1 MFRDLKKLRVLMD
14 KKQKRQMAG
23 LIIMMI
29 IGAILETMSIS
40 LIIPVVTAVIQPDV
54 LDKYEIVRTVCSFLH
69 ITTNVQFTIVSMVAM
84 ILVFVAKDA
93 FLFWQYRCMYR
104 FVYRNQFQTAERL
117 LRSYV
122 NKNYEYFLNAETS
135 VIQRSITADI
145 NNMYALVLAMLQ
157 LASEI
162 IVFISLGIVLF
173 VMDPKMTLTL
183 VVLLVITLV
192 VIKNIIKPIMNR
204 TGKANQDY
212 GARMYE
218 WITET
223 VTGIK
228 EVKVNA
234 KEQYFIGQY
243 LKQGKGY
250 VNAMETYSMF
260 SNTPKLLI
268 EAVCIAGMIAY
279 MLVLVLGGEDVS
291 NMIPIISAFAMAAV
305 RLMPSASRINNQL
318 TQISFCEPFFLNVS
332 DNLLED
338 ISEDKIDLSYAVDA
352 KEKLPVTKE
361 IELRDITYKY
371 PNTDKYIFD
380 HANLT
385 IPVGAAIGIVGG
397 SGAGKTTIV
406 DIILG
411 LLQLEDGEILADGVP
426 VKEHYRE
433 WLKNIG
439 YIPQMIALL
448 NTDVR
453 HNIAY
458 GLKEEDIDEQ
468 KLQHALTEA
477 QLTEFVEGL
486 PEKEKTG
493 IGERGI
499 RISGG
504 QRQRIGIA
512 RALYEDPEVLILD
525 EATSALDNET
535 EAAIMES
542 INRLHGKKTLIIIAH
557 RLQTIEKCDMVFR
570 VENGKI
576 VKER

>member
-1 MFRDLKKLRVLMD
+1 MLRDIKKLRLLMD
-14 KKQKRQMAG
+14 KKQKRQMAW
-23 LIIMMI
+23 LVVMMI
-29 IGAILETMSIS
+29 IAGFLETVSIS
-40 LIIPVVTAVIQPDV
+40 LVIPVVSAVMQPDLLETNALV
-54 LDKYEIVRTVCSFLH
+54 SDVCEVLH
-69 ITTNVQFTIVSMVAM
+69 IGSRIQFTVISMIALIV
-84 ILVFVAKDA
+84 IFIAKDA
-93 FLFWQYRCMYR
+93 FLFWEYKQIYH
-104 FVYRNQFQTAERL
+104 FVYTNQFQTAERL

-122 NKNYEYFLNAETS
+122 NRNYEYFLNAETS

-145 NNMYALVLAMLQ
+145 NNMYALILALLQ
-157 LASEI
+157 MASEF
-162 IVFISLGIVLF
+162 IVFAFLGV
-173 VMDPKMTLTL
+173 TLLVTDAGMAVTL
-183 VVLLVITLV
+183 CVLLVVTLV
-192 VIKNIIKPIMNR
+192 VIKQIIKPIMNR

-212 GARMYE
+212 GAAMYE
-218 WITET
+218 WITQT

-234 KEQYFIGQY
+234 KEQYFIGEY

-250 VNAMETYSMF
+250 IRAMETYSMF

-268 EAVCIAGMIAY
+268 EAVCMAGIIGY
-279 MLVLVLGGEDVS
+279 MLVLVVS
-291 NMIPIISAFAMAAV
+291 GRDASIMISPISAFAVAAM
-305 RLMPSASRINNQL
+305 RLMPSASRINNQM

-332 DNLLED
+332 DNLLDD
-338 ISEDKIDLSYAVDA
+338 IRDDRIDLSYAVEA

-361 IELRDITYKY
+361 ICLKGITYKY
-371 PNTDKYIFD
+371 PNTEKYIFD
-380 HANLT
+380 HADLT
-385 IPVGAAIGIVGG
+385 IPVGAAVGIVGG

-411 LLQLEDGEILADGVP
+411 LLKLEEGTIEADGVS
-426 VKEHYRE
+426 VTEHERE

-448 NTDVR
+448 NADIRRNV
-453 HNIAY
+453 AY
-458 GLKEEDIDEQ
+458 GIPEDKIDGE
-468 KLQHALTEA
+468 KLRHALSEA
-477 QLTEFVEGL
+477 QLDEFIASL
-486 PEKEKTG
+486 PDGDKTG

-525 EATSALDNET
+525 EATSALDNDT

-542 INRLHGKKTLIIIAH
+542 INRLHGKKTLLIIAH

-570 VENGKI
+570 VEDGKI
-576 VKER
+576 VRER

>member
-1 MFRDLKKLRVLMD
+1 MLRDIKKLRLLMD

-23 LIIMMI
+23 LVLMMI
-29 IGAILETMSIS
+29 VAGLLEMVSIS
-40 LIIPVVTAVIQPDV
+40 LVIPVVSAVIQPDILETNV
-54 LDKYEIVRTVCSFLH
+54 LVRTVCSVLH
-69 ITTNVQFTIVSMVAM
+69 IGSRMQFTVLSMVAL
-84 ILVFVAKDA
+84 IVVFVAKDA
-93 FLFWQYRCMYR
+93 FLFWEYRQIYH
-104 FVYRNQFQTAERL
+104 FVYTNQFQTAERL

-122 NKNYEYFLNAETS
+122 NRDYEYFLNAETS

-145 NNMYALVLAMLQ
+145 NNMYALILALLQ
-157 LASEI
+157 MVSEL
-162 IVFISLGIVLF
+162 IVFAFIGG
-173 VMDPKMTLTL
+173 TLLVTDAGMAVTL
-183 VVLLVITLV
+183 CVLLVVTLI
-192 VIKNIIKPIMNR
+192 VIKQIIKPIMNR

-212 GARMYE
+212 GAAMYE
-218 WITET
+218 WITQT

-234 KEQYFIGQY
+234 KEQYFIREY

-250 VNAMETYSMF
+250 IRAMETYSMF

-268 EAVCIAGMIAY
+268 EAVCMAGIIGY
-279 MLVLVLGGEDVS
+279 MLVLVLSGRDVG
-291 NMIPIISAFAMAAV
+291 NMIPTISAFAVAAM
-305 RLMPSASRINNQL
+305 RLLPSASRINNQT
-318 TQISFCEPFFLNVS
+318 TQISYCEPFFLNVS
-332 DNLLED
+332 ENLLDD
-338 ISEDKIDLSYAVDA
+338 ISEERIDLSYAVEA

-361 IELRDITYKY
+361 ICLKGITYKY
-371 PNTDKYIFD
+371 PNTEKYIFD
-380 HANLT
+380 HADLT
-385 IPVGAAIGIVGG
+385 IPVGAAVGIVGG

-411 LLQLEDGEILADGVP
+411 LLQLEEGSIEADGIP
-426 VKEHYRE
+426 VSEHPRE

-448 NTDVR
+448 NADIRKNV
-453 HNIAY
+453 AY
-458 GLKEEDIDEQ
+458 GIPEERIDEE
-468 KLQHALTEA
+468 KLRHALAEA
-477 QLTEFVEGL
+477 QLTEFIDSL
-486 PEKEKTG
+486 PDGDKTG

-525 EATSALDNET
+525 EATSALDNDT

-542 INRLHGKKTLIIIAH
+542 INRLHGKKTLLIIAH

-576 VKER
+576 VRQR

>member
-1 MFRDLKKLRVLMD
+1 MLRDIKKLRLLMD

-23 LIIMMI
+23 LVVMMI
-29 IGAILETMSIS
+29 IAGFLETVSIS
-40 LIIPVVTAVIQPDV
+40 LVIPVVSAVIQPDV
-54 LDKYEIVRTVCSFLH
+54 LERNALIRSVCEALH
-69 ITTNVQFTIVSMVAM
+69 IGGRIRFTVLSMTALIV
-84 ILVFVAKDA
+84 VFIAKDA
-93 FLFWQYRCMYR
+93 FLFWEYKQIYH
-104 FVYRNQFQTAERL
+104 FVYTNQFQTAERL

-122 NKNYEYFLNAETS
+122 NRNYEYFLNAETS

-145 NNMYALVLAMLQ
+145 NNMYALILALLQ
-157 LASEI
+157 MASEF
-162 IVFISLGIVLF
+162 IVFAFLGV
-173 VMDPKMTLTL
+173 TLLVTDAGMAVTL
-183 VVLLVITLV
+183 CVLLVVTLV
-192 VIKNIIKPIMNR
+192 VIKQIIKPIMNR

-212 GARMYE
+212 GAAMYE
-218 WITET
+218 WITQT

-234 KEQYFIGQY
+234 KEQYFIGEY

-250 VNAMETYSMF
+250 IRAMETYSMF

-268 EAVCIAGMIAY
+268 EAVCMAGIIGY
-279 MLVLVLGGEDVS
+279 MLALVLSGKDVGGMV
-291 NMIPIISAFAMAAV
+291 PTISAFAVAAM
-305 RLMPSASRINNQL
+305 RLMPSASRINNQM

-332 DNLLED
+332 DNLLDD
-338 ISEDKIDLSYAVDA
+338 ISAERIDLSYAVEA

-361 IELRDITYKY
+361 ICLKGITYKY
-371 PNTDKYIFD
+371 PNTEKYIFD
-380 HANLT
+380 HADLT
-385 IPVGAAIGIVGG
+385 IPVGAAVGIVGG

-411 LLQLEDGEILADGVP
+411 LLQLEEGTIEADGISVTAHP
-426 VKEHYRE
+426 RE

-448 NTDVR
+448 NADIRKNV
-453 HNIAY
+453 AY
-458 GLKEEDIDEQ
+458 GIPEERIDEE
-468 KLQHALTEA
+468 KLRHALSEA
-477 QLTEFVEGL
+477 QLTEFVASL
-486 PEKEKTG
+486 PDGDRTG

-525 EATSALDNET
+525 EATSALDNDT

-542 INRLHGKKTLIIIAH
+542 INRLHGKKTLLIIAH

-570 VENGKI
+570 VEDGKI
-576 VKER
+576 VRQR

>member
-1 MFRDLKKLRVLMD
+1 MLKDIKKLRILMD
-14 KKQKRQMAG
+14 KKQKRQMAA
-23 LIIMMI
+23 LMVMMV
-29 IGAILETMSIS
+29 IGAFLEMTSIT
-40 LIIPVVTAVIQPDV
+40 LVIPVVTAVIQPDV
-54 LDKYEIVRTVCSFLH
+54 LDKYEIVRSVCNLLH
-69 ITTNVQFTIVSMVAM
+69 INTTLQFTVVSMIAL
-84 ILVFVAKDA
+84 ILIFIAKDA
-93 FLFWQYRCMYR
+93 FLFWQQKRMYR
-104 FVYRNQFQTAERL
+104 FVFTNQFQTAERL

-122 NKNYEYFLNAETS
+122 NKDYEYFLNAETS

-145 NNMYALVLAMLQ
+145 NNMYTLVLAMLQ
-157 LASEI
+157 LVSEV
-162 IVFISLGIVLF
+162 IVFLF
-173 VMDPKMTLTL
+173 VGVTLFILDPLMTFTL
-183 VVLLVITLV
+183 CVLLIVTLLVI
-192 VIKNIIKPIMNR
+192 KRIIKPIMNR

-212 GARMYE
+212 GASMYE
-218 WITET
+218 WITQT

-234 KEQYFIGQY
+234 KEQYFIGEY

-250 VNAMETYSMF
+250 INAMEVYSMF
-260 SNTPKLLI
+260 ANTPKLLI
-268 EAVCIAGMIAY
+268 EAVCITGMIAY
-279 MLVLVLGGEDVS
+279 MLVLVLTGADVG
-291 NMIPIISAFAMAAV
+291 NMIPTLSAFAFAAV

-318 TQISFCEPFFLNVS
+318 TQISFCEPFFFNVS
-332 DNLLED
+332 DNLLDD
-338 ISEDKIDLSYAVDA
+338 ISEEKIDLSYAVEA
-352 KEKLPVTKE
+352 KKKLPVTKE
-361 IELRDITYKY
+361 ICLSQITYKY
-371 PNTDKYIFD
+371 PNTEKYIFD
-380 HANLT
+380 HADLT
-385 IPVGAAIGIVGG
+385 IPVGSAIGIVGG

-411 LLQLEDGEILADGVP
+411 LLKPEEGKITADGVD
-426 VKEHYRE
+426 VQEHYRE

-448 NTDVR
+448 NADIR
-453 HNIAY
+453 KNIAY
-458 GLKEEDIDEQ
+458 GVKEEDIDED
-468 KLQHALTEA
+468 KLRHAIEEA
-477 QLTEFVEGL
+477 QLDSFVDGL
-486 PEKEKTG
+486 PDGDRTG

-525 EATSALDNET
+525 EATSALDNDT

-542 INRLHGKKTLIIIAH
+542 INRLHGRKTLIIIAH

>member
-1 MFRDLKKLRVLMD
+1 MFKDLKKLRVLMD
-14 KKQKRQMAG
+14 KKQKKQMGA
-23 LIIMMI
+23 LVVMMI
-29 IGAILETMSIS
+29 IGALLEMMSIT
-40 LIIPVVTAVIQPDV
+40 LVIPVVTAVIQPDV
-54 LDKYEIVRTVCSFLH
+54 LDKNEIVRSVCSLLH
-69 ITTNVQFTIVSMVAM
+69 IRTTMQFTIISMTAL
-84 ILVFVAKDA
+84 ILIFIAKDA
-93 FLFWQYRCMYR
+93 FLFWQQKRMYH
-104 FVYRNQFQTAERL
+104 FVYTNQFQTAERL

-122 NKNYEYFLNAETS
+122 NKDYEYFLNAETS

-145 NNMYALVLAMLQ
+145 NNMYTLVLAMLQ
-157 LASEI
+157 LASEV
-162 IVFISLGIVLF
+162 IVFLF
-173 VMDPKMTLTL
+173 VGITLFIMDPLMTLTL
-183 VVLLVITLV
+183 CVLLVVTLI
-192 VIKNIIKPIMNR
+192 VIKRIIKPIMNR

-212 GARMYE
+212 GASMYE
-218 WITET
+218 WITQT

-234 KEQYFIGQY
+234 KEQYFIGEY
-243 LKQGKGY
+243 LKQGRGY
-250 VNAMETYSMF
+250 INAMKVYSMF
-260 SNTPKLLI
+260 ANTPKLLI
-268 EAVCIAGMIAY
+268 EAVCITGMIAY
-279 MLVLVLGGEDVS
+279 MLVLVLTGADMG
-291 NMIPIISAFAMAAV
+291 NMIPTLSAFAFAAV

-318 TQISFCEPFFLNVS
+318 TQISFCEPFFFHVS

-338 ISEDKIDLSYAVDA
+338 ISEEKIDLSYAVEA

-361 IELRDITYKY
+361 ICLSGITYKY
-371 PNTDKYIFD
+371 PNTEKYIFD
-380 HANLT
+380 HADLT
-385 IPVGAAIGIVGG
+385 IPVGSAIGIVGG

-411 LLQLEDGEILADGVP
+411 LLKPEAGKITADGVD
-426 VKEHYRE
+426 VQAHYRE

-448 NTDVR
+448 NADIR
-453 HNIAY
+453 KNIAY
-458 GLKEEDIDEQ
+458 GVKEEDIDED
-468 KLQHALTEA
+468 KLRHAIEEA
-477 QLTEFVEGL
+477 QLDAYVDGL
-486 PEKEKTG
+486 PEGDRTG

-542 INRLHGKKTLIIIAH
+542 INRLHGRKTLIIIAH

-570 VENGKI
+570 VEDGKI

>member
-1 MFRDLKKLRVLMD
+1 MLKDIKKLRILMD
-14 KKQKRQMAG
+14 KKQKKQMAA
-23 LIIMMI
+23 LMVMMV
-29 IGAILETMSIS
+29 IGAFLEMTSIT
-40 LIIPVVTAVIQPDV
+40 LVIPVVTAVIQPDV
-54 LDKYEIVRTVCSFLH
+54 LEKYEIVRSFCNLLH
-69 ITTNVQFTIVSMVAM
+69 INTTLQFTVVSMIAL
-84 ILVFVAKDA
+84 ILIFIAKDA
-93 FLFWQYRCMYR
+93 FLFWQQKRMYR
-104 FVYRNQFQTAERL
+104 FVFTNQFQTAERL

-122 NKNYEYFLNAETS
+122 NKDYEYFLNAETS

-145 NNMYALVLAMLQ
+145 NNMYTLVLAMLQ
-157 LASEI
+157 LVSEV
-162 IVFISLGIVLF
+162 IVFLF
-173 VMDPKMTLTL
+173 VGVTLFVLDPLMTLTL
-183 VVLLVITLV
+183 CVLLIVTLLVI
-192 VIKNIIKPIMNR
+192 KRIIKPIMNR

-212 GARMYE
+212 GASMYE
-218 WITET
+218 WITQT

-234 KEQYFIGQY
+234 KEQYFIGEY

-250 VNAMETYSMF
+250 INAMEVYSMF
-260 SNTPKLLI
+260 ANTPKLLI
-268 EAVCIAGMIAY
+268 EAVCITGMIAY
-279 MLVLVLGGEDVS
+279 MLVLVLTGADVG
-291 NMIPIISAFAMAAV
+291 NMIPTLSAFAFAAV

-318 TQISFCEPFFLNVS
+318 TQISFCEPFFFNVS
-332 DNLLED
+332 DNLLDD
-338 ISEDKIDLSYAVDA
+338 ISEEKIDLSYAVEA
-352 KEKLPVTKE
+352 KKKLPVTKE
-361 IELRDITYKY
+361 ICLSRITYKY
-371 PNTDKYIFD
+371 PNTEKYIFD
-380 HANLT
+380 HADLT
-385 IPVGAAIGIVGG
+385 IPVGSAIGIVGG

-411 LLQLEDGEILADGVP
+411 LLKPEEGKITADGVD
-426 VKEHYRE
+426 VQAHYRE

-448 NTDVR
+448 NADIR
-453 HNIAY
+453 KNIAY
-458 GLKEEDIDEQ
+458 GVKEEDIDED
-468 KLQHALTEA
+468 KLRHAIEEA
-477 QLTEFVEGL
+477 QLDSFVDGL
-486 PEKEKTG
+486 PDGDRTG

-525 EATSALDNET
+525 EATSALDNDT

-542 INRLHGKKTLIIIAH
+542 INRLHGRKTLIIIAH

>member
-1 MFRDLKKLRVLMD
+1 MLKHLKKLRAIMD
-14 KKQKRQMAG
+14 KKQKRQMM
-23 LIIMMI
+23 LLVFMMI

-40 LIIPVVTAVIQPDV
+40 LIIPVVTAVIQPDILEKNALV
-54 LDKYEIVRTVCSFLH
+54 QSVCDFLH
-69 ITTNVQFTIVSMVAM
+69 IKTTMQFTIIAMVAL
-84 ILVFVAKDA
+84 ILIFVGKNV
-93 FLFWQYRCMYR
+93 FLFWQHRMMYR
-104 FVYRNQFQTAERL
+104 FVYTNQFQTAERL

-122 NKNYEYFLNAETS
+122 NRDYEYFLNAETS

-145 NNMYALVLAMLQ
+145 NNMYALILAMLQ
-157 LASEI
+157 LASEV
-162 IVFISLGIVLF
+162 IVFMALGLTLF
-173 VMDPKMTLTL
+173 VMDPMMTLTL
-183 VVLLVITLV
+183 CVLLVVTLV
-192 VIKNIIKPIMNR
+192 VIKQIIKPIMNR

-218 WITET
+218 WITQT

-234 KEQYFIGQY
+234 KEQYFIGEY

-250 VNAMETYSMF
+250 INAMQTYSMF
-260 SNTPKLLI
+260 ANTPKLLI

-279 MLVLVLGGEDVS
+279 MLVLVLTGADVG
-291 NMIPIISAFAMAAV
+291 NMLPVISAFAMAAV

-318 TQISFCEPFFLNVS
+318 TQISYCEPFFLNVS
-332 DNLLED
+332 DNLLDD
-338 ISEDKIDLSYAVDA
+338 ISADKIDLSYAVDA
-352 KEKLPVTKE
+352 KEKLPVTQE
-361 IELRDITYKY
+361 ICLKNITYKY

-380 HANLT
+380 HADLT
-385 IPVGAAIGIVGG
+385 IPVGSAIGIVGG

-411 LLQLEDGEILADGVP
+411 LLKLEEGEITADGVN

-448 NTDVR
+448 NADIRKNV
-453 HNIAY
+453 AY
-458 GLKEEDIDEQ
+458 GVPEDQIDEE
-468 KLQHALTEA
+468 KLHHALEEA
-477 QLTEFVEGL
+477 QLDTFVESL
-486 PEKEKTG
+486 PEKDRPG
-493 IGERGI
+493 IGERGL

-570 VENGKI
+570 VEDGKI
-576 VKER
+576 LRER

>member
-1 MFRDLKKLRVLMD
+1 MLKDIKKLRILMD
-14 KKQKRQMAG
+14 KKQKKQMAA
-23 LIIMMI
+23 LMVMMV
-29 IGAILETMSIS
+29 IGAFLEMTSIT
-40 LIIPVVTAVIQPDV
+40 LVIPVVTAVIQPDV
-54 LDKYEIVRTVCSFLH
+54 LDKYEIVRSVCNLLH
-69 ITTNVQFTIVSMVAM
+69 INTTLQFTVVSMIAL
-84 ILVFVAKDA
+84 ILIFIAKDA
-93 FLFWQYRCMYR
+93 FLFWQQKRMYR
-104 FVYRNQFQTAERL
+104 FVFTNQFQTAERL

-122 NKNYEYFLNAETS
+122 NKDYEYFLNAETS

-145 NNMYALVLAMLQ
+145 NNMYTLVLAMLQ
-157 LASEI
+157 LVSEV
-162 IVFISLGIVLF
+162 IVFLF
-173 VMDPKMTLTL
+173 VGITLFILDPLMTLTL
-183 VVLLVITLV
+183 CVLLIVTLLVI
-192 VIKNIIKPIMNR
+192 KRIIKPIMNR

-212 GARMYE
+212 GASMYE
-218 WITET
+218 WITQT

-234 KEQYFIGQY
+234 KEQYFIGEY

-250 VNAMETYSMF
+250 INAMEVYSMF
-260 SNTPKLLI
+260 ANTPKLLI
-268 EAVCIAGMIAY
+268 EAVCITGMIAY
-279 MLVLVLGGEDVS
+279 MLVLVLTGADVG
-291 NMIPIISAFAMAAV
+291 NMIPTLSAFAFAAV

-318 TQISFCEPFFLNVS
+318 TQISFCEPFFFNVS
-332 DNLLED
+332 DNLLDD
-338 ISEDKIDLSYAVDA
+338 ISEEKIDLSYAVEA
-352 KEKLPVTKE
+352 KKKLPVTKE
-361 IELRDITYKY
+361 ICLSQITYKY
-371 PNTDKYIFD
+371 PNTEKYIFD
-380 HANLT
+380 HADLT
-385 IPVGAAIGIVGG
+385 IPVGSAIGIVGG

-411 LLQLEDGEILADGVP
+411 LLKPEEGKITADGVD
-426 VKEHYRE
+426 VQEHYRE

-448 NTDVR
+448 NADIR
-453 HNIAY
+453 KNIAY
-458 GLKEEDIDEQ
+458 GVKEEDIDED
-468 KLQHALTEA
+468 KLRHAIEEA
-477 QLTEFVEGL
+477 QLDSFVDGL
-486 PEKEKTG
+486 PDGDRTG

-525 EATSALDNET
+525 EATSALDNDT

-542 INRLHGKKTLIIIAH
+542 INRLHGRKTLIIIAH

>member
-1 MFRDLKKLRVLMD
+1 MD
-14 KKQKRQMAG
+14 KKQKRQMA
-23 LIIMMI
+23 LLVLMMF
-29 IGAILETMSIS
+29 IGALLETMSIS
-40 LIIPVVTAVIQPDV
+40 LVIPVVTAVIQPDI
-54 LDKYEIVRTVCSFLH
+54 LNKYAFVQSICDMFH
-69 ITTNVQFTIVSMVAM
+69 IKTTLQFTIVAMVAL
-84 ILVFVAKDA
+84 ILVFIVKDL
-93 FLFWQYRCMYR
+93 FLFWQYRMMYR
-104 FVYRNQFQTAERL
+104 FVYTNQFQTAERL

-122 NKNYEYFLNAETS
+122 NKDYEYFLNAETS

-145 NNMYALVLAMLQ
+145 NNMYALILAMLQ

-162 IVFISLGIVLF
+162 IVFIALGVTLF
-173 VMDPKMTLTL
+173 IMDPKMTLTL
-183 VVLLVITLV
+183 CVLLIVTLV
-192 VIKNIIKPIMNR
+192 VIKQIIKPIMNR

-212 GARMYE
+212 GAAMYE
-218 WITET
+218 WITQT

-234 KEQYFIGQY
+234 KEQYFIGEY
-243 LKQGKGY
+243 LKQGRGY
-250 VNAMETYSMF
+250 INAMQTYSMF
-260 SNTPKLLI
+260 ANTPKLLI
-268 EAVCIAGMIAY
+268 EAVCITGMIAY
-279 MLVLVLGGEDVS
+279 MLVLVLSGADVG
-291 NMIPIISAFAMAAV
+291 NMLPVISAFAMAAV
-305 RLMPSASRINNQL
+305 RLMPSASRINTQL

-332 DNLLED
+332 DNLLDD
-338 ISEDKIDLSYAVDA
+338 ISADKIDLSYAVEA
-352 KEKLPVTKE
+352 KEKRPVTKE
-361 IELRDITYKY
+361 ICLKNITYKY
-371 PNTDKYIFD
+371 PNSDKYIFD
-380 HANLT
+380 HADLT
-385 IPVGAAIGIVGG
+385 IPVGSAIGIVGG

-411 LLQLEDGEILADGVP
+411 LLQLEEGEITADGVNI
-426 VKEHYRE
+426 KEHYRE

-448 NTDVR
+448 NADIRRNV
-453 HNIAY
+453 AY
-458 GLKEEDIDEQ
+458 GVPEEQIDEE
-468 KLQHALTEA
+468 KLRHALEEA
-477 QLTEFVEGL
+477 QLDQFVDSL
-486 PEKEKTG
+486 PDKDKTS

-525 EATSALDNET
+525 EAPSALDNDT

-576 VKER
+576 QRER

>member
-1 MFRDLKKLRVLMD
+1 MFRDIKKLRLLMD

-23 LIIMMI
+23 LVAMMI
-29 IGAILETMSIS
+29 VAGFLETVSIS
-40 LIIPVVTAVIQPDV
+40 LVIPVVSAVMQPDV
-54 LDKYEIVRTVCSFLH
+54 IERNAIIRSVCETLH
-69 ITTNVQFTIVSMVAM
+69 IGGRIQFTVLSMAALIV
-84 ILVFVAKDA
+84 VFIAKDA
-93 FLFWQYRCMYR
+93 FLFWEYKQIYH
-104 FVYRNQFQTAERL
+104 FVYTNQFQTAERL

-122 NKNYEYFLNAETS
+122 NRNYEYFLNAETS

-145 NNMYALVLAMLQ
+145 NNMYALILALLQ
-157 LASEI
+157 MASEF
-162 IVFISLGIVLF
+162 IVFAFLGV
-173 VMDPKMTLTL
+173 TLLVTDAGMAITL
-183 VVLLVITLV
+183 CVLLVVTLV
-192 VIKNIIKPIMNR
+192 VIKQIIKPIMNR

-212 GARMYE
+212 GAAMYE
-218 WITET
+218 WITQT

-234 KEQYFIGQY
+234 KEQYFIGEY

-250 VNAMETYSMF
+250 IRAMETYSMF

-268 EAVCIAGMIAY
+268 EAVCMTGIIGY
-279 MLVLVLGGEDVS
+279 MLVLMLSGKDVGGMV
-291 NMIPIISAFAMAAV
+291 PTISAFAVAAM
-305 RLMPSASRINNQL
+305 RLMPSASRINNQM

-332 DNLLED
+332 DNLLDD
-338 ISEDKIDLSYAVDA
+338 ISAERIDLSYAVEA

-361 IELRDITYKY
+361 ICLKGITYKY
-371 PNTDKYIFD
+371 PNTEKYIFD
-380 HANLT
+380 HADLT
-385 IPVGAAIGIVGG
+385 IPVGAAVGIVGG

-411 LLQLEDGEILADGVP
+411 LLQLEEGTIEADGVS
-426 VKEHYRE
+426 VTEHPRE
-433 WLKNIG
+433 WLKNVG

-448 NTDVR
+448 NADIRKNV
-453 HNIAY
+453 AY
-458 GLKEEDIDEQ
+458 GIPEDRIDEE
-468 KLQHALTEA
+468 KLRHALSEA
-477 QLTEFVEGL
+477 QLTEFIASL
-486 PEKEKTG
+486 PDGDRTG

-525 EATSALDNET
+525 EATSALDNDT

-542 INRLHGKKTLIIIAH
+542 INRLHGKKTLLIIAH

-570 VENGKI
+570 VEDGKI
-576 VKER
+576 VRQR